1 MRAALI
7 NAGNEYGGGL
17 EHIVSLIN
25 ELGCDQV
32 DLIVF
37 EEGPVAEAAREAGI
51 CVHVFQQKHRYE
63 VKALYRLVQFIRG
76 QNYAVIHTHGPR
88 ANTLIALVRP
98 FFRASWIMTV
108 HSDPRRDFLDRGL
121 QGKAF
126 ETMHRLTFK
135 KADGIIAVSNEIKN
149 YLRSIGVPEE
159 RIKVIHNGIRFSKQ
173 SKPGVK
179 RQSHV
184 FTLITAGRLTEVK
197 GNAILLRALS
207 KVAFK
212 DWRWIICGEGEELDE
227 LKRSASV
234 NELTDHLFFKGWL
247 TPSKLRNE
255 LRQADVFVLPSLS
268 EGFPLVLLEAA
279 DEKVPVIAT
288 DVGDV
293 KEVITDQGTG
303 WLIPSDNEEALT
315 EALTD
320 AHQLWRNHQLADKGE
335 QLKCRAKRFSI
346 EKQTESVQKFY
357 TEIRAENRR

>member
-25 ELGCDQV
+25 ELGRDQV

-51 CVHVFQQKHRYE
+51 SVHVFQQKHRYE
-63 VKALYRLVQFIRG
+63 VKVLYRLRQFIRE

-88 ANTLIALVRP
+88 ANALIALVRP

-121 QGKAF
+121 KGKVF
-126 ETMHRLTFK
+126 EMVHHLTFK
-135 KADGIIAVSNEIKN
+135 KADGIIAVSTEIGN

-159 RIKVIHNGIRFSKQ
+159 RIKVIHNGIRFSEQSESKVKKQ
-173 SKPGVK
+173 S
-179 RQSHV
+179 SI
-184 FTLITAGRLTEVK
+184 FTLMTAGRLSEVK

-212 DWRWIICGEGEELDE
+212 DWRWIVCGEGEELDE

-234 NELTDHLFFKGWL
+234 NELTDQLFFKGWL
-247 TPSKLRNE
+247 TSSELRNE
-255 LRQADVFVLPSLS
+255 LREADVFVLPSLS
-268 EGFPLVLLEAA
+268 EGFPLILLEAA
-279 DEKVPVIAT
+279 DEEVPVIAT

-293 KEVITDQGTG
+293 KEVITDQRMG
-303 WLIPSDNEEALT
+303 WLIPSDDEEVLTEALT
-315 EALTD
+315 EA
-320 AHQLWRNHQLADKGE
+320 HQLYKEHQLLHKGE

-346 EKQTESVQKFY
+346 KKQTESVQEFY